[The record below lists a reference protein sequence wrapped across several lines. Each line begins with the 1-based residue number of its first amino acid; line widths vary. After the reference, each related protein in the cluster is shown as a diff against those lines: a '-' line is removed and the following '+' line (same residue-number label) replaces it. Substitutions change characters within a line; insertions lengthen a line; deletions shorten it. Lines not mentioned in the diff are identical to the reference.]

1 MKSDLISTGS
11 MLYEYQKDVLKQAK
25 PNWLYAL
32 DTGTGKTILSIH
44 HYLKFYNGE
53 PLLIVAPPQKI
64 NEGGWDRDIQTV
76 VDHYGIEIGYDL
88 LSYGKIAADWKK
100 YRGWFVIFDE
110 CHYVKTPTSQRGK
123 AANWLTK
130 NSTNFVLLSATP
142 SSNGWADTINYF
154 IMFGM
159 AKNKTQFEREHAE
172 FDTMYLGQR
181 RINKVV
187 GWRNESLLK
196 KMYQSFSVKLAKEDC
211 LDLPGMVVED
221 ISFRRSTEYLKL
233 KKDRILEVNGE
244 KVVYD
249 TYPKLA
255 VGLRYYANQTDK
267 LKYLEML
274 AEGTEENI
282 IVFYNFKGEKEM
294 LLELCKR
301 LKKKVY
307 EVSGQR
313 SELPKRDIWFGLKN
327 SITLV
332 QYQAG
337 AAGIELQYANLVVFY
352 TPTYSLQDYEQ
363 SLGRAYCNGQ
373 TKKVTVYHFVAKDT
387 IEELIYDSLKNKKDF
402 TDELFVKYLEG

>member
-1 MKSDLISTGS
+1 

-44 HYLKFYNGE
+44 HYLLHSDGE

-64 NEGGWDRDIQTV
+64 AEGGWDRDIQTI
-76 VDHYGIEIGYDL
+76 VDHYGVEIGYDL
-88 LSYGKIAADWKK
+88 LSYGKIASDWKK
-100 YRGWFVIFDE
+100 YKGWFVIFDE

-142 SSNGWADTINYF
+142 SSNGWSDTINYF

-159 AKNKTQFEREHAE
+159 AKNKTAFEREYAE

-187 GWRNESLLK
+187 GWKFENVLK
-196 KMYQSFSVKLAKEDC
+196 QKYQSFSVKLAKEDC
-211 LDLPGMVVED
+211 LDLPGMVIED
-221 ISFRRSTEYLKL
+221 VQFKRSTEYLKL
-233 KKDRILEVNGE
+233 KKDRILEIDSE
-244 KVVYD
+244 KVIYD

-255 VGLRYYANQTDK
+255 VGLRYYANQKDK

-282 IVFYNFKGEKEM
+282 IVFYNFKAEKEA
-294 LLELCKR
+294 LRELFTK

-327 SITLV
+327 SVTLV

-363 SLGRAYCNGQ
+363 SLGRAYRNGQ
-373 TKKVTVYHFVAKDT
+373 TKKVTVYHFVTKDT
-387 IEELIYDSLKNKKDF
+387 IEELIYGALKNKKEF

>member
-1 MKSDLISTGS
+1 

-25 PNWLYAL
+25 TNFLYAL

-44 HYLKFYNGE
+44 HYLLHSNGE

-64 NEGGWDRDIQTV
+64 NEGGWDRDIQAV
-76 VDHYGIEIGYDL
+76 VDHYNIEIGYDL
-88 LSYGKIAADWKK
+88 LSYGKLAADWKK
-100 YRGWFVIFDE
+100 YKGWFVIFDE
-110 CHYVKTPTSQRGK
+110 CHYVKTSTSQRGK

-142 SSNGWADTINYF
+142 SSNGWGDTINYF
-154 IMFGM
+154 IMFDK
-159 AKNKTQFEREHAE
+159 AKNKTQFEREYAE

-196 KMYQSFSVKLAKEDC
+196 KMYQSFSIKLAKEDC

-221 ISFRRSTEYLKL
+221 IHFRRSNEYLKL
-233 KKDRILEVNGE
+233 KKDRILEINGE
-244 KVVYD
+244 KIVYD

-255 VGLRYYANQTDK
+255 VGLRYYANQNDK

-274 AEGTEENI
+274 GEGTEENI
-282 IVFYNFKGEKEM
+282 IIFYNFKNEKEQ
-294 LLELCKR
+294 LLTLCKK

-363 SLGRAYCNGQ
+363 SLGRAYRNGQ
-373 TKKVTVYHFVAKDT
+373 TKKVTVYHFITKNT

-402 TDELFVKYLEG
+402 TEELFAKYIGG

>member
-1 MKSDLISTGS
+1 

-76 VDHYGIEIGYDL
+76 VDYYNIEIGYDL
-88 LSYGKIAADWKK
+88 LSYGKLAADWKK
-100 YRGWFVIFDE
+100 YKGWFVIFDE

-123 AANWLTK
+123 AAAWLTK
-130 NSTNFVLLSATP
+130 IATNFVLLSATP
-142 SSNGWADTINYF
+142 SSNGWSDTINYF
-154 IMFGM
+154 IMFDM
-159 AKNKTQFEREHAE
+159 AKNKTQFEREYAE
-172 FDTMYLGQR
+172 FDTMYLDQR

-221 ISFRRSTEYLKL
+221 IQFRRSTEYLKL
-233 KKDRILEVNGE
+233 KKDRILEINGE
-244 KVVYD
+244 KFIYD

-274 AEGTEENI
+274 AEGTDENMI
-282 IVFYNFKGEKEM
+282 IFYNFQAEKHAFIKLFE
-294 LLELCKR
+294 K
-301 LKKKVY
+301 LKKQVY

-313 SELPKRDIWFGLKN
+313 SELPKRDIWCGLKN

-363 SLGRAYCNGQ
+363 SLGRAYRNGQ
-373 TKKVTVYHFVAKDT
+373 TKKVTVYHFMATNT

-402 TDELFVKYLEG
+402 TDELFTKYLEG